1 MKLQDIRIYNYRG
14 FQHSFFELDPQFT
27 VFIGDNGTGKTSILD
42 ACAVAIGSFFL
53 GIDIVR
59 STESKNIGRDD
70 VYLKQIEGQPRP
82 QLPAVIMARG
92 IVNDRPIKWARNV
105 DEFTKKTTTKY
116 SRATNIKKVAQNM
129 LKESRKTGKVNF
141 PVIAYHGT
149 GRLWAQH
156 ENPKYVAQK
165 EGVEMGYKNALSA
178 KSDSKAF
185 LSWYKTYEDE
195 VQKFNRPMDR
205 LHLKTFKITITSLV
219 KQWTNMAYSRSRED
233 LVGTYTDKEGKRHE
247 LAYSQL
253 SDGYRN
259 AIGIAADIAYRCI
272 QLNPHLKDKA
282 IKESEGIVLIDEID
296 LHLHPN
302 WQQNIVADLKRVFP
316 KIQFIATTH
325 SPFIVQS
332 LTKKELVNLDTPN
345 QGEEEDPFKQSIED
359 VAEVMQVKHVPRSVK
374 FNEMV
379 ETAAAYYDLI
389 QQGEAKS
396 EGEIVFLREK
406 LNELE
411 ARYSED
417 AAFVALLRA
426 ERKSRNL

>member
-1 MKLQDIRIYNYRG
+1 MKLQNIRIYNYRG
-14 FQHSFFELDPQFT
+14 FKHSFFELNPQFT
-27 VFIGDNGTGKTSILD
+27 VFIGDNGVGKTSVLD

-59 STESKNIGRDD
+59 TEGKNISEND
-70 VYLKQIEGQPRP
+70 VHLKQIEGQPRP
-82 QLPAVIMARG
+82 QLPSAIIATGM
-92 IVNDRPIKWARNV
+92 VNNISINWTRNV

-116 SRATNIKKVAQNM
+116 GKAVNLKKIAKNM
-129 LKESRKTGKVNF
+129 LRESRKTGKVNF

-156 ENPKYVAQK
+156 ESPKYVTQK
-165 EGVEMGYKNALSA
+165 EGVEMGYKNALSP

-195 VQKFNRPMDR
+195 V
-205 LHLKTFKITITSLV
+205 KTFKRPTDMLQLETFKTAITSLV
-219 KQWTNMAYSRSRED
+219 KQWTNMAYSNLNED
-233 LVGTYTDKEGKRHE
+233 LIGSYTDKEGNKQE

-259 AIGIAADIAYRCI
+259 AIGMVADIAYRCI
-272 QLNPHLKDKA
+272 QLNPHLKEKA
-282 IKESEGIVLIDEID
+282 IEESEGIVLIDEID

-332 LTKKELVNLDTPN
+332 LDKKELINLDTPD
-345 QGEEEDPFKQSIED
+345 QESTEDPFKKSIED
-359 VAEVMQVKHVPRSVK
+359 IAEVMDVKHNPRSVK
-374 FNEMV
+374 FNGMV
-379 ETAAAYYDLI
+379 KVAAEYYDLI
-389 QQGEAKS
+389 QNAEDENA
-396 EGEIVFLREK
+396 EEISLLRKK
-406 LNELE
+406 LTDLE
-411 ARYSED
+411 TRYSED
-417 AAFVALLRA
+417 AAFVALLKA
-426 ERKSRNL
+426 ERKSKNL